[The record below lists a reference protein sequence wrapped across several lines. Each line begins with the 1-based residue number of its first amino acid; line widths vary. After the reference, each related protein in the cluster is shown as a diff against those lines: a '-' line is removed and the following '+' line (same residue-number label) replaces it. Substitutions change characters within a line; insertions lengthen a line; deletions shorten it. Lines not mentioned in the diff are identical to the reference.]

1 MTKLE
6 TIINTILQR
15 LKSELA
21 NETWE
26 SRRRYFNQM
35 LKCAKLLGITEPCAK
50 LYDEFIR
57 DDNGSPERHALHIR
71 CVKLVDALA
80 FTQARDEHG
89 IPFNEPSM
97 PDDAEVHE
105 FFQGREFPIAAD
117 VRIDHL
123 IVKAEIEM
131 KYLNLTDST
140 IGQYKHSWMDIR
152 RYFYDAGVFGY
163 DETLMKCFIQE
174 INNLRHKG
182 SMKEWKWKINRKA
195 AHVLIEVANT
205 GRFLWGMIKRDA
217 RCHSLEAES
226 IRSQYLKY
234 LEQRNLSR
242 STIDLHD
249 YVFRKTVEFSGIET
263 AKDLLSLSPGKIHLV
278 ITKFAGICNRRSMA
292 TLLPILRSLL
302 AFFHTTGLIKKD
314 LSGIVMGVFVQRG
327 SVAAYI
333 SEKDQTGL
341 VAQLAKEPKRTKAI
355 ILLAM
360 HLGLRDCDICNLTF
374 QTIDWRNDKI
384 RLIQKKTGEP
394 LVLPLLPDVGN
405 ALMDY
410 ILNERPKRADHYPY
424 IFLRKQ
430 APHNKLT
437 SVYPTC
443 SRLLG
448 NLGIKPINGTARGVH
463 LFRYSMVHK
472 LLAAKVPHQ
481 VITDTLGHTSRESD
495 KPYLSMEESMLR
507 ACALNLS
514 VIGRVSWRGGA
525 SNDGLS
531 I

>member
-6 TIINTILQR
+6 IVINTILQQ

-35 LKCAKLLGITEPCAK
+35 LKCAKLLGITEPCVK
-50 LYDEFIR
+50 LYDAFIT
-57 DDNGSPERHALHIR
+57 DDNGSPERHAMHVH
-71 CVKLVDALA
+71 CVKLVDA
-80 FTQARDEHG
+80 FTCTQARDEHG
-89 IPFNEPSM
+89 LPFNEPPL
-97 PDDAEVHE
+97 PDDAEVYE
-105 FFQGREFPIAAD
+105 FFQGQEFPITAV

-131 KYLNLTDST
+131 RCLHLTDST
-140 IGQYKHSWMDIR
+140 IGQYKHSWMEIR
-152 RYFYDAGVFGY
+152 HFFYDAGVSGY
-163 DETLMKCFIQE
+163 DESLMKCFIQE
-174 INNLRHKG
+174 ISDRRNKG

-205 GRFLWGMIKRDA
+205 GRFLWGRINRDN
-217 RCHSLEAES
+217 CCKSFEAES
-226 IRSQYLKY
+226 IRSQYLES
-234 LEQRNLSR
+234 LVQRNLSR
-242 STIDLHD
+242 STIDLYD
-249 YVFRKTVEFSGIET
+249 YVFRKTVGFAGIET
-263 AKDLLSLSPGKIHLV
+263 PKDILSLSPQKIHLV

-292 TLLPILRSLL
+292 TILPILRSLL
-302 AFFHTTGLIKKD
+302 AFFHTAGLISKD
-314 LSGIVMGVFVQRG
+314 LSGIVMGGFVQRG

-333 SEKDQTGL
+333 SEKDQTEL
-341 VAQLAKEPKRTKAI
+341 IAQLAKESKRTKAV

-374 QTIDWRNDKI
+374 QAIDWRNDKI

-424 IFLRKQ
+424 IFLRNQ
-430 APHNKLT
+430 APHHKLT
-437 SVYPTC
+437 SVYSTC

-448 NLGIKPINGTARGVH
+448 YLGIKPVNGTATGVH

-472 LLAAKVPHQ
+472 LLVAKVPHQ
-481 VITDTLGHTSRESD
+481 VITGALGHTSKESD

-507 ACALNLS
+507 MCALDLS

-525 SNDGLS
+525 SDG
-531 I
+531 

>member
-6 TIINTILQR
+6 AVINTILQQ
-15 LKSELA
+15 LKFKLA

-50 LYDEFIR
+50 LYDAFIT
-57 DDNGSPERHALHIR
+57 DDNGSPERHALHVH
-71 CVKLVDALA
+71 CVRLVDAFA
-80 FTQARDEHG
+80 CTQARDEHG
-89 IPFNEPSM
+89 LLFNEPPL

-105 FFQGREFPIAAD
+105 FFQGREFPITAD
-117 VRIDHL
+117 VCIDHL
-123 IVKAEIEM
+123 IVKADIEM
-131 KYLNLTDST
+131 RHLHLTAST

-152 RYFYDAGVFGY
+152 RYFYDAGVSGY
-163 DETLMKCFIQE
+163 DEKLMKCFIQE
-174 INNLRHKG
+174 INKLRDKG

-195 AHVLIEVANT
+195 AHVLVEVANT
-205 GRFLWGMIKRDA
+205 GRFFWRMINRDVS
-217 RCHSLEAES
+217 CNSLEAES
-226 IRSQYLKY
+226 IRSQYLES

-242 STIDLHD
+242 STIDLYD
-249 YVFRKTVEFSGIET
+249 YVFRKTVEFTGIET
-263 AKDLLSLSPGKIHLV
+263 LNDLLSLSPEKIHLV

-292 TLLPILRSLL
+292 TILPILRSLL
-302 AFFHTTGLIKKD
+302 AFFHSADLISKD
-314 LSGIVMGVFVQRG
+314 LSGIVMGGFVQRG

-333 SEKDQTGL
+333 SEKDQTKL
-341 VAQLAKEPKRTKAI
+341 VAQLAKESKRTKAV

-360 HLGLRDCDICNLTF
+360 HLGLRGCDICNLTF
-374 QTIDWRNDKI
+374 QAIDWRNDKI

-430 APHNKLT
+430 APHNKLS
-437 SVYPTC
+437 SVYSTC

-448 NLGIKPINGTARGVH
+448 CLGIKPVNGTATGVH
-463 LFRYSMVHK
+463 LFRYSIVHK

-481 VITDTLGHTSRESD
+481 VITDVLGHTSKESD

-507 ACALNLS
+507 MCALDLS
-514 VIGRVSWRGGA
+514 VIGKVSWMGGA
-525 SNDGLS
+525 SDH
-531 I
+531 

>member
-6 TIINTILQR
+6 TAINTILQQ

-21 NETWE
+21 SETWE

-35 LKCAKLLGITEPCAK
+35 LKCAKSLDITEPCAE
-50 LYDEFIR
+50 LYDAFIR
-57 DDNGSPERHALHIR
+57 DDNGSPERHLLHVR

-80 FTQARDEHG
+80 CTQARDENG
-89 IPFNEPSM
+89 ILFNEPLM
-97 PDDAEVHE
+97 PDEAEVRK

-131 KYLNLTDST
+131 RYLNLTDST

-152 RYFYDAGVFGY
+152 RYFYDAGVSGY
-163 DETLMKCFIQE
+163 NETLMKCFIQE
-174 INNLRHKG
+174 INNLRNKG
-182 SMKEWKWKINRKA
+182 AMKEWKWKINRKA

-205 GRFLWGMIKRDA
+205 GRFLWRVIKRDA
-217 RCHSLEAES
+217 GCISLEAEP
-226 IRSQYLKY
+226 IRSQYLES
-234 LEQRNLSR
+234 LEQRNLSG
-242 STIDLHD
+242 STINLHD
-249 YVFRKTVEFSGIET
+249 YVFRKTVEFTGTET
-263 AKDLLSLSPGKIHLV
+263 LKDLLSLSPEKIHLV

-292 TLLPILRSLL
+292 TILPILRSLL
-302 AFFHTTGLIKKD
+302 AFFHTAGLIRKD
-314 LSGIVMGVFVQRG
+314 LSGIVMGGFVQRG

-333 SEKDQTGL
+333 SEKDQAKL
-341 VAQLAKEPKRTKAI
+341 VAQLAKESKRTKAV
-355 ILLAM
+355 ILLAL

-374 QTIDWRNDKI
+374 QGIDWHNDKI

-430 APHNKLT
+430 APYNKLT
-437 SVYPTC
+437 SVYSTC

-448 NLGIKPINGTARGVH
+448 CLGIKPVNGTATGVH

-481 VITDTLGHTSRESD
+481 VITDALGHTSKESD

-507 ACALNLS
+507 MCALNLS
-514 VIGRVSWRGGA
+514 VIGRVSWREVLL
-525 SNDGLS
+525 ND
-531 I
+531 